1 MSVPPAV
8 PAETTV
14 PAETAP
20 AVGEFGYRQ
29 ELRRALG
36 LFSVFSVAFSII
48 SITTGIFLNFSFG
61 ITELG
66 PVSIW
71 TWPVVAVGQMVVA
84 LVLSELATR
93 IPLAGANYQWGARLV
108 GPTYGWF
115 VGALGVMYGAVGLP
129 GIMFLAAAP
138 LTEYVVGDDTPSQRL
153 TLFLALLI
161 LTVAYLANIVS
172 VQVAARVN
180 NVAVFTEVIGTV
192 VLAVV
197 LFFLWVGGYKHT
209 GHGIGYLGHHSHL
222 PGQPYWYAIVLASLL
237 GVYTLVGFESAAD
250 MAEEAVDAR
259 RSVPRAMIGS
269 VAAAAVLGMVA
280 LVGFTIAIPSDQ
292 VFAAG
297 GLPAVF
303 QFWVGSGLA
312 RAFVGIVVFSMFA
325 LTVVGAAANARLLY
339 AMARDNMLPASGLLR
354 RVNPATRT
362 PVPALVVSWLVCV
375 GVLLYGYNS
384 GNAFGT
390 LVGATA
396 LVPYLVYLLTVVAY
410 GLRRRRLET
419 LPGAFHLG
427 RWAVPAFAVST
438 VWLVAAVLALSL
450 PHEFHK
456 ADYYVLGG
464 VGLALLWWAF
474 GLRPRLRRGT
484 AGPALAGGQ
493 SPSTPAADAA
503 VTRV

>member
-1 MSVPPAV
+1 MAR
-8 PAETTV
+8 T
-14 PAETAP
+14 TAP
-20 AVGEFGYRQ
+20 ATEAEAQVVNEFGYRQ

-66 PVSIW
+66 PASIW
-71 TWPVVAVGQMVVA
+71 TWPVVAAGQLVVA

-153 TLFLALLI
+153 TLFIALLI
-161 LTVAYLANIVS
+161 LTVAYLTNIVS

-197 LFFLWVGGYKHT
+197 LFVLWVAGYKHT
-209 GHGIGYLGHHSHL
+209 GHGIGYLGHHTHL
-222 PGQPYWYAIVLASLL
+222 AGQPYWYAIVLASLL
-237 GVYTLVGFESAAD
+237 GIYTIVGFESAAD
-250 MAEEAVDAR
+250 MSEEAVDAR

-269 VAAAAVLGMVA
+269 VAASAVLGMVA
-280 LVGFTIAIPSDQ
+280 LVGFTIAIPSEK

-303 QFWVGSGLA
+303 QFWIGSGLA
-312 RAFVGIVVFSMFA
+312 RTFVGIVVFSMFA
-325 LTVVGAAANARLLY
+325 LTVIGAAANARLLF

-354 RVNPATRT
+354 RVHPTTRT
-362 PVPALVVSWLVCV
+362 PVPALVVSYLVCV
-375 GVLLYGYNS
+375 GVLLFGYNS

-410 GLRRRRLET
+410 GLRRRRLER
-419 LPGAFHLG
+419 LEGAFHLG
-427 RWAVPAFAVST
+427 RWAVPAFAVSL
-438 VWLVAAVLALSL
+438 VWLVAAILALSL
-450 PHEFHK
+450 PQEFHK

-464 VGLALLWWAF
+464 LGLAVLWWAL

-484 AGPALAGGQ
+484 AGWANTGDYAPPDPSAAG
-493 SPSTPAADAA
+493 A